1 MLYLIVHICAY
12 SYSILLYKHR
22 GRYIWI
28 RLSKMDDKGGVEVT
42 FMTKLHRYGKVAV
55 VICKTYAMLRY
66 LDNIW

>member
-42 FMTKLHRYGKVAV
+42 FMTSYTGKVAM
-55 VICKTYAMLRY
+55 CCDMLHT

>member
-12 SYSILLYKHR
+12 SYFILLYKHR

-28 RLSKMDDKGGVEVT
+28 RLLKMDDKGGVEVT

-55 VICKTYAMLRY
+55 VICGVKHTLCYA
-66 LDNIW
+66 I